1 MPHEVATHR
10 VLYDIPGMQ
19 SIQPREFTFGGA
31 DGEPLAGRIYSPP
44 STARPPNAV
53 LIVEGYP
60 DPGFVK
66 HVGCRFMDME
76 WSISLAQLIAASGM
90 AAISYANRQPA
101 ADAVAIIDHAIANAP
116 QLGIDA
122 SRIALWATSG
132 HGPVAISVLNRASCA
147 VLSNPM
153 TEGVTLLAANV
164 PLFLIRSGKDETPGL
179 NAALDRFIALA
190 LSQNQPMTV
199 VNHAEAPH
207 SFELYHDTPTT
218 RRIIRQALG
227 FLSDQL

>member
-1 MPHEVATHR
+1 MPHEVATRR
-10 VLYDIPGMQ
+10 VLYEIPGMQ
-19 SIQPREFTFGGA
+19 SIQPRELTFSGA
-31 DGEPLAGRIYSPP
+31 DGEPLAGRIYSPS
-44 STARPPNAV
+44 STGRAPHAV

-90 AAISYANRQPA
+90 AAITYANRQPA

-116 QLGIDA
+116 RLGIDA

-153 TEGVTLLAANV
+153 TEGVTLAANV
-164 PLFLIRSGKDETPGL
+164 PLFLIRSGKDETSGL

-207 SFELYHDTPTT
+207 SFELYHDSSTT
-218 RRIIRQALG
+218 RQIIRQALR